1 MKKLAAAL
9 AVLVGAS
16 IPYVIAQ
23 QPIEVPVLVPPAP
36 VALVATDHPPLPK
49 DISQYWFVP
58 GPASAAGASREAYA
72 SLARGA
78 KSISDGQYA
87 AGLALVTRRDLAET
101 RLADYAKYYQAM
113 ALQGLS
119 RFAEA
124 DAVLTPLAANVRD
137 GALKDTVRLKL
148 AEVLIARP
156 DPDRA
161 EQFLRTITSDPK
173 GASEDFWMLLGQ
185 AEEAVDHREHAI
197 EAYRKVYYSFPL
209 SGRVGDAKTGL
220 DRLKVT
226 VGAGGT
232 LSDEFARAERLF
244 AGRRWAEA
252 RVALEPLLPLV
263 STEDRGRI
271 TLHLAECDYHL
282 GRHKAARDRLK
293 TYLDDAP
300 KDAEAR
306 YYYLSAARG
315 MGDRSTY
322 VGLSR
327 ALVKEFPDS
336 QWAAETLDDLASYYI
351 IDDQDD
357 EADGVFRELLERFPR
372 HRYAER
378 ASWKVGWE
386 AYRRQKFGETI
397 KLFESAAATFPRADY
412 RPGWIYWSGRARD
425 RMGDAPGAA
434 ARYRLAVTD
443 YGNSYYGRLS
453 SRLLASRA
461 QGQAGAASPARPV
474 APPAQAAAAPPTE
487 SLMRALMAAG
497 LYDDALRE
505 VQFAQRTWNDSPA
518 LQATSAW
525 IRAQQ
530 AQELRAEER
539 FAALRGS
546 ITLMRRAYPQFLAE
560 EGQGLPLEVLHIIF
574 PLDYWDL
581 IEKYSKALSLDP
593 YLVSALMAQESTF
606 TAEIRS
612 SANARGLMQVMP
624 ATGRMYARRMGIR
637 PFTTASLSQ
646 PETNVRIGMQHFKDL
661 ADKFGGIHYALASY
675 NAGEGRVAE
684 WLKEYPD
691 LPADEFIDSI
701 PYSET
706 QNYVKRI
713 LGTAEDYRRLYGTGL
728 LTPNGRPAAAR

>member
-1 MKKLAAAL
+1 MKKLAAVL
-9 AVLVGAS
+9 AVLVGGS

-23 QPIEVPVLVPPAP
+23 QSIEVPVLVPPAP
-36 VALVATDHPPLPK
+36 AALVATDHPPLPK

-58 GPASAAGASREAYA
+58 APGSAAGASREAYA

-78 KSISDGQYA
+78 KSIANGQYA
-87 AGLALVTRRDLAET
+87 AGLALLSRRDLAET

-148 AEVLIARP
+148 AEVLIARS
-156 DPDRA
+156 DLERA
-161 EQFLRTITSDPK
+161 EQFLRTITSDSK

-185 AEEAVDHREHAI
+185 AEEAIDHRDHAI

-220 DRLKVT
+220 DRLHVT
-226 VGAGGT
+226 VGAAGSV
-232 LSDEFARAERLF
+232 SDEFARAERLF

-263 STEDRGRI
+263 STEDRGRV

-306 YYYLSAARG
+306 YYSLSAARG

-322 VGLSR
+322 VSLSR

-357 EADGVFRELLERFPR
+357 EADEVFRELLDRFPR

-378 ASWKVGWE
+378 ATWKVGWE

-397 KLFESAAATFPRADY
+397 KLFEWAAATFPRADY

-425 RMGDAPGAA
+425 RMGDTPGAT
-434 ARYRLAVTD
+434 ARYRLAVAD
-443 YGNSYYGRLS
+443 YGNSYYGRLA
-453 SRLLASRA
+453 SRLLASRPQEQA
-461 QGQAGAASPARPV
+461 AAGAAPRPV
-474 APPAQAAAAPPTE
+474 AAPAQVAAAPPTE

-505 VQFAQRTWNDSPA
+505 VQYAQRTWSDSPA

-560 EGQGLPLEVLHIIF
+560 EGHTLPLEVLHIIF

-581 IEKYSKALSLDP
+581 IEKYSKAMSLDP

-624 ATGRMYARRMGIR
+624 STGRMYARRMGIR

-675 NAGEGRVAE
+675 NAGEGRVSE

-701 PYSET
+701 PFAET